1 MNILLDTHAFIWA
14 DNDSQKLSGNAIG
27 AILQATTKYV
37 SIVSVWEIQIKS
49 SLGKLP
55 LTKPLAKL
63 VLDQQEQNGVQIL
76 PITQDHIY
84 ALTDLPP
91 IHRDPFDRMLIA
103 QAQHEHLTL
112 VTADENIPKYA
123 VHTAW

>member
-1 MNILLDTHAFIWA
+1 MRVLLGTHIFLWSELEPHKISVDAANSLNQASWRY
-14 DNDSQKLSGNAIG
+14 LSIAS
-27 AILQATTKYV
+27 L
-37 SIVSVWEIQIKS
+37 WEIQIKW

-55 LTKPLAKL
+55 LVTSVADIVERSCK
-63 VLDQQEQNGVQIL
+63 QNSIEIL
-76 PITQDHIY
+76 PINQDHIY
-84 ALTDLPP
+84 ALADLPP

-123 VHTAW
+123 VQTAW

>member
-14 DNDSQKLSGNAIG
+14 DNDSQKLSRNGKG
-27 AILQATTKYV
+27 VILQATTKYV

-49 SLGKLP
+49 SLGKLS

-84 ALTDLPP
+84 RLADLPP

-112 VTADENIPKYA
+112 VTADENIPKYGS
-123 VHTAW
+123 

>member
-1 MNILLDTHAFIWA
+1 MYL
-14 DNDSQKLSGNAIG
+14 
-27 AILQATTKYV
+27 
-37 SIVSVWEIQIKS
+37 SIVSIWEIQIKS

-84 ALTDLPP
+84 ALADLPP
-91 IHRDPFDRMLIA
+91 IHHDPFDRMLIA

-123 VHTAW
+123 VQTAR